1 MSPASAG
8 HFYPLH
14 RQESPEED
22 FLELGEGVSVYLC
35 VLSDPPGTDL
45 TEALFLREAHDSQVE
60 FLKQDLLSKERKGAR
75 DPLEVMDW
83 CQEKRKNSYRSA
95 WF

>member
-1 MSPASAG
+1 MSI
-8 HFYPLH
+8 
-14 RQESPEED
+14 
-22 FLELGEGVSVYLC
+22 LC
-35 VLSDPPGTDL
+35 VLPDPPGTDL

-95 WF
+95 WFRGSPGLQSKAP